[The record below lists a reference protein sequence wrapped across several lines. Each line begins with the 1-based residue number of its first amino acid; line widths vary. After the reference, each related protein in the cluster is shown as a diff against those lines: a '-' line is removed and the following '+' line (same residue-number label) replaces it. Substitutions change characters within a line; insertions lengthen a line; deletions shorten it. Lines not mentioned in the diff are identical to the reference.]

1 MEWDCFCLPKD
12 LNTDDDFDA
21 LPRPWTDAVPYFAAH
36 LSYLGLQN
44 LNAAQY
50 YMSLYDEM
58 VHRYSAYARP
68 GRQINPYGRWAAF
81 T

>member
-12 LNTDDDFDA
+12 LNDDDDYEA
-21 LPRPWTDAVPYFAAH
+21 IPKPWTDAVPYFAAH
-36 LSYLGLQN
+36 LCYLGLQN

-50 YMSLYDEM
+50 YMNLYDEM

-68 GRQINPYGRWAAF
+68 GRHINPYGRWAAF